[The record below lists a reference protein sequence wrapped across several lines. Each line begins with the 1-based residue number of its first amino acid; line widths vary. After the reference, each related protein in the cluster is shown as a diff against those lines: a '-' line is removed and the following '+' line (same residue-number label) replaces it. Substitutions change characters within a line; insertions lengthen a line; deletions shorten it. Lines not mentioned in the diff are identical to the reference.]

1 MKILVDNGHYKGTPG
16 KCSPDRS
23 FFEWKFN
30 REIAIPLVEELKKRG
45 YDAERIVTEDNHD
58 VTLTERCNRVNKW
71 CKKLGTKNVI
81 FISIHANAAPK
92 NEDSIWSKAR
102 GISVHVS
109 KNASEASKLLAQSLY
124 AEVIERELQGNRSV
138 PKCHY
143 WQNNF
148 TVLVKTQYPA
158 VLTEN
163 LFYTN
168 QEDLKILQSDEGKR
182 LIVDLHVN
190 GIINYLNS
198 LK

>member
-1 MKILVDNGHYKGTPG
+1 MKILIDNGHYKGTAG
-16 KCSPDRS
+16 KCSPDRT
-23 FFEWKFN
+23 FFEWKFT
-30 REIAIPLVEELKKRG
+30 REIAIPIVAKLKELG
-45 YDAERIVTEDNHD
+45 YDAERIVPEDDHD

-71 CKKLGTKNVI
+71 CKEFGSKNVI

-109 KNASEASKLLAQSLY
+109 KNASDESKRLAQFLY

-143 WQNNF
+143 WVDNF
-148 TVLVKTQYPA
+148 TVLTKTLCPA

-168 QEDLKILQSDEGKR
+168 QEDLKILKSDEGKKK
-182 LIVDLHVN
+182 IVDLHVE
-190 GIINYLNS
+190 GIVNYLNS
-198 LK
+198 L

>member
-1 MKILVDNGHYKGTPG
+1 MKILIDNGHYKGTPG

-45 YDAERIVTEDNHD
+45 YDAERIITEDNYD
-58 VTLTERCNRVNKW
+58 VTLTERCRRVNEW
-71 CKKLGTKNVI
+71 CNKLGKWNVI
-81 FISIHANAAPK
+81 FISVHANAAPG
-92 NEDSIWSKAR
+92 SGWSDAR
-102 GISVHVS
+102 GFAVYVA
-109 KNASEASKLLAQSLY
+109 KVASDRSHKLAQSLY
-124 AEVIERELQGNRSV
+124 AEADKRGLRGNRSV

-148 TVLVKTQYPA
+148 TVLVKTQCPA

>member
-1 MKILVDNGHYKGTPG
+1 MKILIDNGHSKATPG

-30 REIAIPLVEELKKRG
+30 REIAVPLVDELRKRG

-71 CKKLGTKNVI
+71 CKELGTKNVI
-81 FISIHANAAPK
+81 FISIHADAAPK
-92 NEDSIWSKAR
+92 DKKSIWSKAR
-102 GISVHVS
+102 GFTVHVA
-109 KNASEASKLLAQSLY
+109 KNASEASKKLAQSLY
-124 AEVIERELQGNRSV
+124 EEAIKRKLQGNRSV

-143 WQNNF
+143 WTDNF
-148 TVLVKTQYPA
+148 TVVAKTLCPA

-168 QEDLKILQSDEGKR
+168 QEDLKFLQSEEGKAT
-182 LIVDLHVN
+182 IVDLHVQ

>member
-1 MKILVDNGHYKGTPG
+1 MKILIDNGHSKATPG

-30 REIAIPLVEELKKRG
+30 REIAVPLVDELRKRG

-71 CKKLGTKNVI
+71 CKELGTKNVI
-81 FISIHANAAPK
+81 FISIHADAAPK
-92 NEDSIWSKAR
+92 DKKSIWSKAR
-102 GISVHVS
+102 GFTVHVA
-109 KNASEASKLLAQSLY
+109 KNASEASKKLAQSLY
-124 AEVIERELQGNRSV
+124 EEAIKRKLQGDRSV

-143 WQNNF
+143 WQDNF
-148 TVLVKTQYPA
+148 TVLTKTLCPA

-168 QEDLKILQSDEGKR
+168 QEDLRILQSDEGKQM
-182 LIVDLHVN
+182 IVDLHVD
-190 GIINYLNS
+190 GIVNYLNS
-198 LK
+198 L